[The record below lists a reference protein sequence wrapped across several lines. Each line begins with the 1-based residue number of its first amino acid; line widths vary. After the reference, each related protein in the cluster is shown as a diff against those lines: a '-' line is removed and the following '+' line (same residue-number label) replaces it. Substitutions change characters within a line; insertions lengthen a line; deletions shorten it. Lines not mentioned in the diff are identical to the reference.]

1 MINFIPIFPL
11 NIVVYPGEKI
21 NLHIF
26 EERYKQLIN
35 DINLSKKYFGIPC
48 IIENKIAHT
57 GCVMSLENIAQKYDD
72 GKMDITTLG
81 KQVFNIIEILP
92 EVPGKLY
99 QGAIVSYPENIGQPK
114 LVLKN
119 KVLKMVR
126 ALHTVLHISKDF
138 SKPDKEITSY
148 DLAHSAGLS
157 LTEEYE
163 LLELP
168 EENQRLEY
176 LNRHLKKVLPI
187 VNGMEAL
194 KEKIKLNGHF
204 RELKGW

>member
-11 NIVVYPGEKI
+11 NLVVFPGERI

-35 DINLSKKYFGIPC
+35 DIDQSKKKFGIPC
-48 IIENKIAHT
+48 ILDNKIAQT
-57 GCVMSLENIAQKYDD
+57 GCLISLEQIVKKYPD
-72 GKMDITTLG
+72 GKLDITVLG
-81 KQVFNIIEILP
+81 QQVFSIIEILS
-92 EVPGKLY
+92 EVPDKLY
-99 QGAIVSYPENIGQPK
+99 QGAIVAYPERIDQGK
-114 LVLKN
+114 FIFKN

-126 ALHTVLHISKDF
+126 LLHDALHITKSF
-138 SKPDKEITSY
+138 SKPDKELNSY
-148 DLAHSAGLS
+148 DLAHAAGLS
-157 LTEEYE
+157 LAEEYE

-187 VNGMEAL
+187 VNDMEAL

>member
-35 DINLSKKYFGIPC
+35 DIDLSKKNFGIPC

-57 GCVMSLENIAQKYDD
+57 GCVMSLENIAKKYDD

-81 KQVFNIIEILP
+81 QQVFNIIEILP
-92 EVPGKLY
+92 GVPGKLY
-99 QGAIVSYPENIGQPK
+99 QGAIVSYPERIEQGK
-114 LVLKN
+114 FILKN
-119 KVLKMVR
+119 KVLEMVR
-126 ALHTVLHISKDF
+126 GLHTALHISKTF
-138 SKPDKEITSY
+138 SKPDKELTSY
-148 DLAHSAGLS
+148 DMAHSAGLS
-157 LTEEYE
+157 LAEEYE
-163 LLELP
+163 LLELL

>member
-1 MINFIPIFPL
+1 MINFIPLFPL
-11 NIVVYPGEKI
+11 NIVVYPGEKV

-35 DINLSKKYFGIPC
+35 DIEVSKKLFGIPC
-48 IIENKIAHT
+48 ILENKICAT
-57 GCVMSLENIAQKYDD
+57 GCTMSLEKIVQKYDD
-72 GKMDITTLG
+72 GKMDIATQG
-81 KQVFNIIEILP
+81 MQVFTIIEMVE

-99 QGAIVSYPENIGQPK
+99 QGAIVAYPDNITQSK
-114 LVLKN
+114 FIVKN
-119 KVLKMVR
+119 KVLKMAR
-126 ALHTVLHISKDF
+126 ALHDALHISNPFPKT
-138 SKPDKEITSY
+138 DKEMTSY
-148 DLAHSAGLS
+148 DLAHSIGLS

-163 LLELP
+163 LLELM

-187 VNGMEAL
+187 VNDMEAL

>member
-1 MINFIPIFPL
+1 M
-11 NIVVYPGEKI
+11 YPGEKI

-35 DINLSKKYFGIPC
+35 DIDASKKLFGIPC
-48 IIENKIAHT
+48 ILENKICTT
-57 GCVMSLENIAQKYDD
+57 GCTISLEKITQKYKD
-72 GKMDITTLG
+72 GKMDISTQG
-81 KQVFNIIEILP
+81 MQVFNIIEIVT

-99 QGAIVSYPENIGQPK
+99 QGAIVSYPENIAQSK
-114 LVLKN
+114 FIVKN

-126 ALHTVLHISKDF
+126 NLHESLKVTETF
-138 SKPDKEITSY
+138 SKPDKDLTSY
-148 DLAHSAGLS
+148 DLAHSVGLS
-157 LTEEYE
+157 LNEEYE
-163 LLELP
+163 LLELL

-187 VNGMEAL
+187 VNDMEAL

>member
-1 MINFIPIFPL
+1 
-11 NIVVYPGEKI
+11 
-21 NLHIF
+21 
-26 EERYKQLIN
+26 
-35 DINLSKKYFGIPC
+35 
-48 IIENKIAHT
+48 
-57 GCVMSLENIAQKYDD
+57 
-72 GKMDITTLG
+72 
-81 KQVFNIIEILP
+81 
-92 EVPGKLY
+92 
-99 QGAIVSYPENIGQPK
+99 
-114 LVLKN
+114 
-119 KVLKMVR
+119 MVR
-126 ALHTVLHISKDF
+126 ALHDALHISKSF

-157 LTEEYE
+157 LTEEYD

-176 LNRHLKKVLPI
+176 LNRHLKKVLPV

>member
-35 DINLSKKYFGIPC
+35 DISLSKKYFGIPC

-81 KQVFNIIEILP
+81 QQVFNIIEILP

-99 QGAIVSYPENIGQPK
+99 QGAIVSYPERTGQPK
-114 LVLKN
+114 LILKN
-119 KVLKMVR
+119 KVLKMLR
-126 ALHTVLHISKDF
+126 ALHDALHISKTF
-138 SKPDKEITSY
+138 SKPDKELTSY
-148 DLAHSAGLS
+148 DMAHSAGLS
-157 LTEEYE
+157 LAEEYE

-204 RELKGW
+204 QELKGW